1 MFAIIFFRLN
11 PVERTLTEI
20 MIFRRFGSRM
30 IKCIALWHF
39 HQCLLFSSVCCFI
52 CFLHGAQQIYQN
64 WNNMQLHLFHLKET
78 DCRSVFLYLMLFS
91 PMSLSLFVLSSALN
105 NNKNTTHLLHTIN
118 THKAIIAFSH
128 LKVCSIH
135 SIVNKIT
142 TQWLTREEK
151 KKKVWG

>member
-1 MFAIIFFRLN
+1 
-11 PVERTLTEI
+11 
-20 MIFRRFGSRM
+20 
-30 IKCIALWHF
+30 
-39 HQCLLFSSVCCFI
+39 
-52 CFLHGAQQIYQN
+52 
-64 WNNMQLHLFHLKET
+64 MQLHLFHVKET

-128 LKVCSIH
+128 LKVCSIQ

-151 KKKVWG
+151 KKKFEDKNYPKDNNGNQKLKCILELIVSIDIWLQ